1 MVFRIREI
9 RESKGVSQ
17 LELSEKSGVT
27 RATLWRLE
35 SDDGCD
41 ATTST
46 LTKIANA
53 LGVPVSDLFLSV
65 DAQPTKQQL
74 SGNIR
79 RNA

>member
-9 RESKGVSQ
+9 RETKGVSQ

-35 SDDGCD
+35 SEDGCE
-41 ATTST
+41 ATTLT

-53 LGVPVSDLFLSV
+53 LGVSVSELFLAEH
-65 DAQPTKQQL
+65 AQRAKH
-74 SGNIR
+74 
-79 RNA
+79 

>member
-9 RESKGVSQ
+9 REKQGMSQ

-35 SDDGCD
+35 SEEGGE
-41 ATTST
+41 ATTLT

-53 LGVPVSDLFLSV
+53 LDVPVGELFLAV
-65 DAQPTKQQL
+65 
-74 SGNIR
+74 
-79 RNA
+79 NA

>member
-9 RESKGVSQ
+9 REDKGISQ

-35 SDDGCD
+35 SEDGCE
-41 ATTST
+41 ATTIT

-53 LGVPVSDLFLSV
+53 LGVPLSDLFL
-65 DAQPTKQQL
+65 AQSAQ
-74 SGNIR
+74 
-79 RNA
+79 

>member
-35 SDDGCD
+35 SGENCE
-41 ATTST
+41 ATTVT

-53 LGVPVSDLFLSV
+53 LDVSVADLFL
-65 DAQPTKQQL
+65 AE
-74 SGNIR
+74 R
-79 RNA
+79 A